1 MCRIYDKPSA
11 KIILNGEKLKAF
23 PLKSGTRQG
32 CPLSP
37 LLFNIILATAI
48 RAEKEIK
55 GIHVGKEEVKLSL
68 FADDMIL
75 YIENPKD
82 STRKLLELI
91 NEYSKVAGYKINTQ
105 KSFAF
110 IYTSNKKT
118 ETEIKETT
126 LFTIAMKTIKYLR
139 INLPHLFGRMALK
152 YV

>member
-1 MCRIYDKPSA
+1 MVK
-11 KIILNGEKLKAF
+11 KLKAF
-23 PLKSGTRQG
+23 SLKSGTTKG

-37 LLFNIILATAI
+37 VGFNIVLEVLATAI

-55 GIHVGKEEVKLSL
+55 GIQIEKEVKLSL

-105 KSFAF
+105 KSLAF
-110 IYTSNKKT
+110 LYTNNEKSEK
-118 ETEIKETT
+118 EI
-126 LFTIAMKTIKYLR
+126 M
-139 INLPHLFGRMALK
+139 
-152 YV
+152 